1 MIYGVGFPGGTGGG
15 KTPQIVGSCMD
26 SAPYTTSNRVE
37 TVTQTYTISYREGYD
52 SYDFLVITPQVPPIL
67 AYTTTTTSSQSCAA
81 AGGHSN
87 GNTENIII
95 KGSGKLLLY
104 TLIPATSHTDVG
116 TYRFQEWQ
124 YQATDTNIT
133 LTASLSSGEGGGY
146 FSCVAY
152 KY

>member
-1 MIYGVGFPGGTGGG
+1 MIYGVGFPSGTGGG
-15 KTPQIVGSCMD
+15 KTPQIVGSCMGKTPLMTD
-26 SAPYTTSNRVE
+26 SDRAE

-52 SYDFLVITPQVPPIL
+52 SYDFLVITPQVPP
-67 AYTTTTTSSQSCAA
+67 
-81 AGGHSN
+81 GGHSN

-104 TLIPATSHTDVG
+104 TLIPPNRTENIG
-116 TYRFQEWQ
+116 TYSISEWQ

-133 LTASLSSGEGGGY
+133 LTASKYYNLDGY

>member
-15 KTPQIVGSCMD
+15 KNPQIVGSCMGMT
-26 SAPYTTSNRVE
+26 PYVNSGDRE
-37 TVTQTYTISYREGYD
+37 TLTQTYTISYREGYD
-52 SYDFLVITPQVPPIL
+52 SYDFLVITPAVP
-67 AYTTTTTSSQSCAA
+67 
-81 AGGHSN
+81 GGQFN

-104 TLIPATSHTDVG
+104 TSIPNNIL
-116 TYRFQEWQ
+116 TYNIQDWK

-133 LTASLSSGEGGGY
+133 LTTTTQYNQGGY